1 MQLSLSTSQGS
12 LLEAQIRLLDFFG
25 ETIWVEIL
33 VGNFWWKTFSE
44 KLLVENFGPEIF
56 GGNFG
61 RNILWINLQ

>member
-33 VGNFWWKTFSE
+33 VVNFWWKTFSE
-44 KLLVENFGPEIF
+44 KLLVENFGRKTF
-56 GGNFG
+56 GGYFG
-61 RNILWINLQ
+61 RNVMWINLQ

>member
-44 KLLVENFGPEIF
+44 EFLVENFGREIF

-61 RNILWINLQ
+61 RNVMWINLQ

>member
-33 VGNFWWKTFSE
+33 VVNFWWKTFSE
-44 KLLVENFGPEIF
+44 KLLVENFGREIF

-61 RNILWINLQ
+61 RNVMWINLQ

>member
-44 KLLVENFGPEIF
+44 KLLVENFEREIF

-61 RNILWINLQ
+61 RNVMWINLQ